1 MFENMNIIQ
10 FEDWLTSE
18 DEPTNQTRAVANF
31 ISTTDFIELDPLKRD
46 ITCHYLAELVLTV

>member
-1 MFENMNIIQ
+1 MNIIQ

-18 DEPTNQTRAVANF
+18 DEPTNQTKAVASF
-31 ISTTDFIELDPLKRD
+31 IGTTDFIELDPLKRD